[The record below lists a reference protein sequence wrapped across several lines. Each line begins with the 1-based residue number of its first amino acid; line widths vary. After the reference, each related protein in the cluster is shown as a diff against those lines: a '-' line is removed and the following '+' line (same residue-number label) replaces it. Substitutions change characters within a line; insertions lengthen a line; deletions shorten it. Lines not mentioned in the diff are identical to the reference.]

1 MAWIGQGLR
10 ALIATPRDD
19 AGRVPPWAWGVMA
32 ALAALVPALWMWG
45 FTVDDAL
52 ISVRYARHLADG
64 AGYRFNA
71 SGPSTDGVTPLP
83 WAFVLAPFAH
93 AGALVVLGR
102 AKALGIVVWTL
113 TASAWGIYVGRARAP
128 WWAKGVCM
136 LALAVCIPCAA
147 HAVSGMETSL
157 ATCLCTWAALLHAR
171 PRAAAI
177 LSGLAASL
185 RPELVPWAIIVAVG
199 FEAVRGTTP
208 ARALL
213 AVVMAA
219 FPFALCCAI
228 RVVVFGHAAPLSLS
242 AKPSDLMHGLAYV
255 GAASLASLAPALA
268 FAPLALTRAERPA
281 RVLAVAGLEHVVAVA
296 CAGGDWMPYARLAAP
311 IVPSLLFAFV
321 LVAPYVT
328 MTATVTRLV
337 VAFAIAGWLDPKN
350 ARALRAAGHDRAR
363 MIEQAASLL
372 RDSKRVAALDI
383 GWVSAVSE
391 ASIIDLAGV
400 TDPEVAVL
408 PGGHT
413 SKRIDAA
420 FLLGREPDVA
430 LFYSPCLPST
440 LEGVTPATFSRVVEA
455 RLAASSLFVQKF
467 EPATFLPLGNEGA
480 GYVLYRRRVE
490 SRD

>member
-1 MAWIGQGLR
+1 
-10 ALIATPRDD
+10 
-19 AGRVPPWAWGVMA
+19 MA

-296 CAGGDWMPYARLAAP
+296 CAGGDWMPYARLMVP
-311 IVPSLLFAFV
+311 IVPSLLLVFLFV
-321 LVAPYVT
+321 A
-328 MTATVTRLV
+328 AHGHRLV
-337 VAFAIAGWLDPKN
+337 VGARVVATFALAGYLLWT
-350 ARALRAAGHDRAR
+350 AAPAGRRVSADRERLIRDAGPY
-363 MIEQAASLL
+363 L
-372 RDSKRVAALDI
+372 RDARCVAALDV
-383 GWVSAVSE
+383 GWPSAATE
-391 ASIIDLAGV
+391 AQIVDLGGL
-400 TDPEVAVL
+400 TDPEVAAL
-408 PGGHT
+408 RGGQT
-413 SKRIDAA
+413 SKRINDYW
-420 FLLGREPDVA
+420 LLGRHPDILLAYVA
-430 LFYSPCLPST
+430 RLDLP
-440 LEGVTPATFSRVVEA
+440 LEQWRDIPFPRGLEA
-455 RLAASSLFVQKF
+455 RLASSDLLAEHFA
-467 EPATFLPLGNEGA
+467 PMAFLALGDAGA
-480 GYVLYRRRVE
+480 GYIVLGRRDTPR
-490 SRD
+490 